1 MELRC
6 FDSRAVSSC
15 IPSIQHLSTNFEQ
28 EIFYFRKRVNL
39 NDDYENWSRADSPLY
54 GDNCM

>member
-28 EIFYFRKRVNL
+28 EIFYFRKCVNL
-39 NDDYENWSRADSPLY
+39 NDDYEN
-54 GDNCM
+54 